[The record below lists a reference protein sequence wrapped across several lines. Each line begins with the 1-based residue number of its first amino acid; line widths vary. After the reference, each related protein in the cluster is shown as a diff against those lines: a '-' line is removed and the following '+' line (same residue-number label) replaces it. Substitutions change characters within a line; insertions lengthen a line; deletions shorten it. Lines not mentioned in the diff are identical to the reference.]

1 MHNNITT
8 LALALN
14 QCENCE
20 EWGIQSLQTD
30 AYGNQDVCE
39 PCFDQSVEDSQE
51 WESFCHDHRRGGWTT
66 G

>member
-39 PCFDQSVEDSQE
+39 ECHDQSVEDS
-51 WESFCHDHRRGGWTT
+51 HDLEAYNNLHRAGGPL